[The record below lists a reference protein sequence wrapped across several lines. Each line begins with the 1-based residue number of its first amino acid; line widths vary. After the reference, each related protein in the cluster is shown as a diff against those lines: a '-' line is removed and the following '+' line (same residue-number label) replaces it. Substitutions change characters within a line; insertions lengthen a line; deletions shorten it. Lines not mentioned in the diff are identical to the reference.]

1 MKKKS
6 IGIGAIMVIAQVA
19 VMLVVFLFVYIFMNS
34 ALTNNIRSSAI
45 QSMQTIVQERSQLIE
60 NYVEDA
66 ENYLTA
72 YSRAGEI
79 AALQLFPEDPVIT
92 AAAQLYTE
100 TFSADR
106 DYLEGIYASE
116 WNTHVLA
123 HTNPNVVGITT
134 REGDPLKALQDAM
147 LAADGV
153 YNTGII
159 ISPASGAQIISMYR
173 ACLDADGN
181 PIGLVGGGI
190 FTDGLIAQL
199 DGLPTGGMDQL
210 QYYMINVNTGEY
222 IFNGNPELIATV
234 AEEAHINS
242 ILDTLRGDSANHVDV
257 LQYNDNG
264 TEYYAAYDY
273 MADRGWVFIITD
285 PSAELFASLNQVR
298 VVLLLIC
305 LVGVVVMIVFTYI
318 LIKSLIK
325 PVKVSGDILGK
336 VKDGDISHQP
346 EIQKFT
352 GRNDELGSIAQAT
365 DVLIQSLQEVV
376 ETLGDCCSSLNEK
389 TNQLDDYSYK
399 LVDCVSD
406 NTATI
411 EQLSASLES
420 TEQVVSQ
427 VHERVTGIDQWVDE
441 TLENLQNSIKSSN
454 VLIESS
460 GEMRKQAQDAY
471 ENSWKTFG
479 ETKQAVQDAM
489 LRLQDISQI
498 NAMTDNILS
507 IASQTN
513 LLSLNASIEAARAG
527 EAGRGFA
534 VVAGEIGNLAET
546 STTTASNIQ
555 SICNNANESVDVV
568 KQCFD
573 TILQFLE
580 GTVMEEFKQFAESA
594 EQYSI
599 AVDGIR
605 QDIMN
610 LDSSTATLSNSLQQ
624 ISDSVSSVKKI
635 AEENGAAIDVIADK
649 SSTTMD
655 IADEIREQSDNNK
668 RLIQDLEKIINRF
681 HMDAQPG
688 LQAGE

>member
-1 MKKKS
+1 MKKKN
-6 IGIGAIMVIAQVA
+6 IGIVA
-19 VMLVVFLFVYIFMNS
+19 VMVCAQIIVMVIVFLFVYLFMNS
-34 ALTNNIRSSAI
+34 AMTNNIKTNVI
-45 QSMQTIVQERSQLIE
+45 QSMETIAQERSQLIE
-60 NYVEDA
+60 NYVEEA

-79 AALQLFPEDPVIT
+79 TALLKAPQDAAAT
-92 AAAQLYTE
+92 AAAQAYTE
-100 TFSADR
+100 KFSSDR
-106 DYLEGIYASE
+106 AYLEGIYASE

-123 HTNPNVVGITT
+123 HTNAAVVGITT

-173 ACLDADGN
+173 ACLDESGN

-190 FTDGLIAQL
+190 FTDGLVATL
-199 DGLPTGGMDQL
+199 DALPKGGMEQL
-210 QYYMINVNTGEY
+210 QYYMVNVNTGEY
-222 IFNGNPELIATV
+222 IFNGDPELIATV
-234 AEEAHINS
+234 AEEAYIS
-242 ILDTLRGDSANHVDV
+242 EILDAVRSGGASSTDILN
-257 LQYNDNG
+257 YEDNG
-264 TEYYAAYDY
+264 TEYMAAYNY

-285 PSAELFASLNQVR
+285 PASELFASVRQVR
-298 VVLLLIC
+298 LILFLIC
-305 LVGVVVMIVFTYI
+305 LVGVLVMMVFTYVSI
-318 LIKSLIK
+318 NFLIK

-336 VKDGDISHQP
+336 VKDGDISYQP
-346 EIQKFT
+346 DIQKFT
-352 GRNDELGSIAQAT
+352 ARNDELGSIAQAT

-376 ETLGDCCSSLNEK
+376 ETLGQCCYSLKEK
-389 TNQLDDYSYK
+389 TDELDDYSYK
-399 LVDCVSD
+399 LVDCVTD

-411 EQLSASLES
+411 EQLSASLGS
-420 TEQVVSQ
+420 TEQVVSD
-427 VHERVTGIDQWVDE
+427 VHEKVTGIDQWVSE

-454 VLIESS
+454 VLIDSS
-460 GEMRKQAQDAY
+460 HEMRRQAQEAY
-471 ENSWKTFG
+471 ENSRKTFG

-498 NAMTDNILS
+498 NAMTDNILN

-568 KQCFD
+568 RDCFD
-573 TILQFLE
+573 RILQFLE

-594 EQYSI
+594 DQYSI

-610 LDSSTATLSNSLQQ
+610 LDASTDTLSSSLQR

-635 AEENGAAIDVIADK
+635 AEENECAIDVIADK
-649 SSTTMD
+649 SGTTKE
-655 IADEIREQSDNNK
+655 IADEIRVQSDNNK
-668 RLIQDLEKIINRF
+668 QLIKELEKIINRF
-681 HMDAQPG
+681 HADS
-688 LQAGE
+688 

>member
-1 MKKKS
+1 MKKKNV
-6 IGIGAIMVIAQVA
+6 GIITIMVLAQIA
-19 VMLVVFLFVYIFMNS
+19 VMVVVFLFIYLFMNS
-34 ALTNNIRSSAI
+34 AMTNNIKNSAI
-45 QSMQTIVQERSQLIE
+45 RSMETMVKERSQIIE
-60 NYVEDA
+60 NYVRDA

-79 AALQLFPEDPVIT
+79 EALQLNPDDPAIT
-92 AAAQLYTE
+92 AAAQAYTE

-106 DYLEGIYASE
+106 EYLEGVYASE

-173 ACLDADGN
+173 ACLDDNGN

-190 FTDGLIAQL
+190 FTDGLIATL
-199 DGLPTGGMDQL
+199 DGLPNGGMEQM
-210 QYYMINVNTGEY
+210 QYYMVNVNTGEY
-222 IFNGNPELIATV
+222 IFHGNSELIATV
-234 AEEAHINS
+234 AKEKYITD
-242 ILDTLRGDSANHVDV
+242 IVDILRGNKENQTSM
-257 LQYNDNG
+257 LEYNENG
-264 TEYYAAYDY
+264 TEYFAAYNY
-273 MADRGWVFIITD
+273 MASRGWVFIITD
-285 PSAELFASLNQVR
+285 PSEEMFASVNQVR
-298 VVLLLIC
+298 IILVLIC
-305 LVGVVVMIVFTYI
+305 LIGIAIMIIFTYI
-318 LIKSLIK
+318 LINFLVK

-336 VKDGDISHQP
+336 VKDGDISNQP
-346 EIQKFT
+346 EIQKFS

-365 DVLIQSLQEVV
+365 DILIKSLQEVV
-376 ETLGDCCSSLNEK
+376 ETLGQCCYSLSDK
-389 TNQLDDYSYK
+389 TNELDEYSYK
-399 LVDCVSD
+399 LVDCVTD

-420 TEQVVSQ
+420 TDLVVSD
-427 VHERVTGIDQWVDE
+427 VDSKVTGINQWVSE
-441 TLENLQNSIKSSN
+441 TLENLQNSIKSSD
-454 VLIESS
+454 VLIENSH
-460 GEMRKQAQDAY
+460 EMRKHAQEAY

-489 LRLQDISQI
+489 LRLQDIAQI
-498 NAMTDNILS
+498 NAMTDNILN

-546 STTTASNIQ
+546 STATASNIQ
-555 SICNNANESVDVV
+555 SICNNANESVEVV
-568 KQCFD
+568 RGCFD

-580 GTVMEEFKQFAESA
+580 GTVMEEFKQFASSA

-610 LDSSTATLSNSLQQ
+610 LDSSTDTLSNSLQQ

-635 AEENGAAIDVIADK
+635 AEENGMAIDVIAEK
-649 SSTTMD
+649 SGTTKE
-655 IADEIREQSDNNK
+655 IADEIRTQSDNNK
-668 RLIQDLEKIINRF
+668 QLIKELEKIINRF
-681 HMDAQPG
+681 HADV
-688 LQAGE
+688 

>member
-6 IGIGAIMVIAQVA
+6 VGIVTIMVLAQA
-19 VMLVVFLFVYIFMNS
+19 ALMLVVFLLVYIFMNS
-34 ALTNNIRSSAI
+34 AMSSNIRSSVI
-45 QSMQTIVQERSQLIE
+45 ESMETIVQERSQIIE
-60 NYVEDA
+60 NYVTEA

-79 AALQLFPEDPVIT
+79 TDLLLHPTDADAV
-92 AAAQLYTE
+92 AKAQTYTE
-100 TFSADR
+100 VFSGDR
-106 DYLEGIYASE
+106 ENLEGIYASE

-123 HTNPNVVGITT
+123 HTNAAVVGITT

-147 LAADGV
+147 MATDGV

-159 ISPASGAQIISMYR
+159 ISPASGAQIISMYK
-173 ACLDADGN
+173 ACYDADGN

-190 FTDGLIAQL
+190 FTTGLIEML
-199 DGLPTGGMDQL
+199 ESLPSGGMDQL
-210 QYYMINVNTGEY
+210 QYCMVNVNTGEY
-222 IFNGNPELIATV
+222 IFNSNPELIATV
-234 AEEAHINS
+234 AEEPYITDIVNTVKNGAS
-242 ILDTLRGDSANHVDV
+242 DTAVMN
-257 LQYNDNG
+257 YEDNG
-264 TEYYAAYDY
+264 TDYLACYNY
-273 MADRGWVFIITD
+273 MADRGWVFVITD
-285 PSAELFASLNQVR
+285 PAAEVFSSISR
-298 VVLLLIC
+298 MRIVLSLIC
-305 LVGVVVMIVFTYI
+305 LIGIVVMIVCTYL
-318 LIKSLIK
+318 LINYLVK
-325 PVKVSGDILGK
+325 PVKISGDVLGK
-336 VKDGDISHQP
+336 VKDGDISYQP
-346 EIQKFT
+346 DIQRFS
-352 GRNDELGSIAQAT
+352 GRGDELGSIAQAT

-376 ETLGDCCSSLNEK
+376 ETLGQCCYSLNDK
-389 TNQLDDYSYK
+389 TNELDEYSYK
-399 LVDCVSD
+399 LVDCVAD

-420 TEQVVSQ
+420 TEQVVTD
-427 VHERVTGIDQWVDE
+427 VHEKVVGIDQWVDE
-441 TLENLQNSIKSSN
+441 TLENLQSSIKSSD
-454 VLIESS
+454 VLIENSS
-460 GEMRKQAQDAY
+460 EMRKQAQQAY

-498 NAMTDNILS
+498 NAMTDNILN

-555 SICNNANESVDVV
+555 SICNNANESIEVV

-573 TILQFLE
+573 RILQFLE

-610 LDSSTATLSNSLQQ
+610 LDSSTDTLSSSLQQ
-624 ISDSVSSVKKI
+624 ISDSVSSMKRI
-635 AEENGAAIDVIADK
+635 AEENESAIDVIAEK
-649 SSTTMD
+649 SGTTKD
-655 IADEIREQSDNNK
+655 IADEIRVQSDNNK
-668 RLIQDLEKIINRF
+668 QLIKELEKIINRF
-681 HMDAQPG
+681 HADA
-688 LQAGE
+688 

>member
-1 MKKKS
+1 MKKKNV
-6 IGIGAIMVIAQVA
+6 GIITIMVLAQIA
-19 VMLVVFLFVYIFMNS
+19 VMVVVFLFIYLFMNS
-34 ALTNNIRSSAI
+34 AMTNNIKNSAI
-45 QSMQTIVQERSQLIE
+45 RSMETMVKERSQIIE
-60 NYVEDA
+60 NYVRDA

-79 AALQLFPEDPVIT
+79 EALQLNPDDPAIT
-92 AAAQLYTE
+92 AAAQAYTE

-106 DYLEGIYASE
+106 EYLEGVYASE

-173 ACLDADGN
+173 ACLDDNGN

-190 FTDGLIAQL
+190 FTDGLIATL
-199 DGLPTGGMDQL
+199 DGLPNGGMEQM
-210 QYYMINVNTGEY
+210 QYYMVNVNTGEY
-222 IFNGNPELIATV
+222 IFHGNTELIATV
-234 AEEAHINS
+234 AKEKYITD
-242 ILDTLRGDSANHVDV
+242 IVDMLRGNKENQTSM
-257 LQYNDNG
+257 LEYNENG
-264 TEYYAAYDY
+264 TEYFAAYNY
-273 MADRGWVFIITD
+273 MASRGWVFIITD
-285 PSAELFASLNQVR
+285 PSEEMFASVNQVR
-298 VVLLLIC
+298 IILVLIC
-305 LVGVVVMIVFTYI
+305 LIGIAIMIIFTYI
-318 LIKSLIK
+318 LINFLVK

-336 VKDGDISHQP
+336 VKDGDISNQP
-346 EIQKFT
+346 EIQKFS

-365 DVLIQSLQEVV
+365 DILIKSLQEVV
-376 ETLGDCCSSLNEK
+376 ETLGQCCYSLSDK
-389 TNQLDDYSYK
+389 TNELDEYSYK
-399 LVDCVSD
+399 LVDCVTD

-420 TEQVVSQ
+420 TDLVVSD
-427 VHERVTGIDQWVDE
+427 VDSKVTGINQWVSE
-441 TLENLQNSIKSSN
+441 TLENLQNSIKSSD
-454 VLIESS
+454 VLIENSH
-460 GEMRKQAQDAY
+460 EMRKHAQEAY

-489 LRLQDISQI
+489 LRLQDIAQI
-498 NAMTDNILS
+498 NAMTDNILN

-546 STTTASNIQ
+546 STATASNIQ
-555 SICNNANESVDVV
+555 SICNNANESVEVV
-568 KQCFD
+568 RGCFD

-580 GTVMEEFKQFAESA
+580 GTVMEEFKQFASSA

-610 LDSSTATLSNSLQQ
+610 LDSSTDTLSNSLQQ

-635 AEENGAAIDVIADK
+635 AEENGMAIDVIAEK
-649 SSTTMD
+649 SGTTKE
-655 IADEIREQSDNNK
+655 IADEIRTQSDNNK
-668 RLIQDLEKIINRF
+668 QLIKELEKIINRF
-681 HMDAQPG
+681 HVDV
-688 LQAGE
+688 

>member
-1 MKKKS
+1 MKKKKV
-6 IGIGAIMVIAQVA
+6 GIVTIMVAAQVI
-19 VMLVVFLFVYIFMNS
+19 VMAVVFLFVYIFMNS
-34 ALTNNIRSSAI
+34 AMTNSIRNSAI
-45 QSMQTIVQERSQLIE
+45 ESMETIVQERSQLIE
-60 NYVEDA
+60 NYVAEA

-79 AALQLFPEDPVIT
+79 RDLQLNPEDPDIVAT
-92 AAAQLYTE
+92 AQAYTE
-100 TFSADR
+100 KFSADR
-106 DYLEGIYASE
+106 AFLEGIYASE

-159 ISPASGAQIISMYR
+159 ISPASGLQTISMYR
-173 ACLDADGN
+173 ACFDESGN

-190 FTDGLIAQL
+190 LTDGLVAQL
-199 DGLPTGGMDQL
+199 DSLPKGGMDNL

-222 IFNGNPELIATV
+222 IFNGNSELIATV
-234 AEEAHINS
+234 AEEAYINS
-242 ILDTLRGDSANHVDV
+242 ILSNIRNGAASRVDV
-257 LQYNDNG
+257 LEYTDNG
-264 TEYYAAYDY
+264 MKYMAAYNY
-273 MADRGWVFIITD
+273 MEDKGWVFIITD
-285 PSAELFASLNQVR
+285 PTAELFASVNQVR
-298 VVLLLIC
+298 VILMLIC
-305 LVGVVVMIVFTYI
+305 IISIAVMILFTCI
-318 LIKSLIK
+318 LINFLVK

-336 VKDGDISHQP
+336 VKDGDISYQP
-346 EIQKFT
+346 QIQKFT
-352 GRNDELGSIAQAT
+352 SRGDELGSIAQAT

-376 ETLGDCCSSLNEK
+376 ETLGQCCYSLNDK
-389 TNQLDDYSYK
+389 TNELDDYSYQ
-399 LVDCVSD
+399 LVDCVAD

-420 TEQVVSQ
+420 TDQVVSD
-427 VHERVTGIDQWVDE
+427 VHAKVTGIDQWVAE
-441 TLENLQNSIKSSN
+441 TLENLQNSINSSN

-460 GEMRKQAQDAY
+460 GEMRKQAQQAY

-479 ETKQAVQDAM
+479 ETKQSVQDAM
-489 LRLQDISQI
+489 ERLQDISQI

-568 KQCFD
+568 RECFD
-573 TILQFLE
+573 RILQFLE

-610 LDSSTATLSNSLQQ
+610 LDSSTGTLSNSLQQ

-635 AEENGAAIDVIADK
+635 AEENEMAIDVIADK
-649 SSTTMD
+649 SATTKD
-655 IADEIREQSDNNK
+655 IADEIRVQSDNNK
-668 RLIQDLEKIINRF
+668 QLIRELEKIINRF
-681 HMDAQPG
+681 HVDGQ
-688 LQAGE
+688 

>member
-6 IGIGAIMVIAQVA
+6 VGIVTIMVLAQVA
-19 VMLVVFLFVYIFMNS
+19 LMLVVFLFVYIFMNS
-34 ALTNNIRSSAI
+34 AMSSNIRSSVI
-45 QSMQTIVQERSQLIE
+45 ESMETIVQERSQIIE
-60 NYVEDA
+60 NYVTEA

-79 AALQLFPEDPVIT
+79 TDLLLHPTDADAV
-92 AAAQLYTE
+92 AKAQTYTE
-100 TFSADR
+100 VFSGDR
-106 DYLEGIYASE
+106 ENLEGIYASE

-123 HTNPNVVGITT
+123 HTNAAVVGITT

-147 LAADGV
+147 MATDGV

-159 ISPASGAQIISMYR
+159 ISPASGAQIISMYK
-173 ACLDADGN
+173 ACYDADGN

-190 FTDGLIAQL
+190 FTTGLIEML
-199 DGLPTGGMDQL
+199 ESLPSGGMDQL
-210 QYYMINVNTGEY
+210 QYCMVNVNTGEY
-222 IFNGNPELIATV
+222 IFNSNPELIATV
-234 AEEAHINS
+234 AEEPYITDIVNTVKNGAS
-242 ILDTLRGDSANHVDV
+242 DTAVMN
-257 LQYNDNG
+257 YEDNG
-264 TEYYAAYDY
+264 TDYLACYNY
-273 MADRGWVFIITD
+273 MADRGWVFVITD
-285 PSAELFASLNQVR
+285 PAAEVFSSISR
-298 VVLLLIC
+298 MRIVLSLIC
-305 LVGVVVMIVFTYI
+305 LIGIVVMIVCTYL
-318 LIKSLIK
+318 LINYLVK
-325 PVKVSGDILGK
+325 PVKISGDVLGK
-336 VKDGDISHQP
+336 VKDGDISYQP
-346 EIQKFT
+346 DIQRFS
-352 GRNDELGSIAQAT
+352 GRGDELGSIAQAT

-376 ETLGDCCSSLNEK
+376 ETLGQCCYSLNDK
-389 TNQLDDYSYK
+389 TNELDEYSYK
-399 LVDCVSD
+399 LVDCVAD

-420 TEQVVSQ
+420 TEQVVTD
-427 VHERVTGIDQWVDE
+427 VHEKVVGIDQWVDE
-441 TLENLQNSIKSSN
+441 TLENLQSSIKSSD
-454 VLIESS
+454 VLIENSS
-460 GEMRKQAQDAY
+460 EMRKQAQQAY

-498 NAMTDNILS
+498 NAMTDNILN

-555 SICNNANESVDVV
+555 SICNNANESIEVV

-573 TILQFLE
+573 RILQFLE
-580 GTVMEEFKQFAESA
+580 GTVMAEFKQFAESA

-610 LDSSTATLSNSLQQ
+610 LDSSTDTLSSSLQQ
-624 ISDSVSSVKKI
+624 ISDSVSSMKRI
-635 AEENGAAIDVIADK
+635 AEENESAIDVIAEK
-649 SSTTMD
+649 SGTTKD
-655 IADEIREQSDNNK
+655 IADEIRVQSDNNK
-668 RLIQDLEKIINRF
+668 QLIKELEKIINRF
-681 HMDAQPG
+681 HADA
-688 LQAGE
+688 

>member
-6 IGIGAIMVIAQVA
+6 VGIVTIMVLAQA
-19 VMLVVFLFVYIFMNS
+19 ALMLVVFLLVYIFMNS
-34 ALTNNIRSSAI
+34 AMSSNIRSSVI
-45 QSMQTIVQERSQLIE
+45 ESMETIVQERSQIIE
-60 NYVEDA
+60 NYVTEA

-79 AALQLFPEDPVIT
+79 TDLLLHPTDADAV
-92 AAAQLYTE
+92 AKAQTYTE
-100 TFSADR
+100 VFSGDR
-106 DYLEGIYASE
+106 ENLEGIYASE

-123 HTNPNVVGITT
+123 HTNAAVVGITT

-147 LAADGV
+147 MATDGV

-159 ISPASGAQIISMYR
+159 ISPASGAQIISMYK
-173 ACLDADGN
+173 ACYDADGN

-190 FTDGLIAQL
+190 FTTGLIEML
-199 DGLPTGGMDQL
+199 ESLPSSGMDQM
-210 QYYMINVNTGEY
+210 QYCMVNVNTGEY
-222 IFNGNPELIATV
+222 IFNSNPELIATV
-234 AEEAHINS
+234 AEEPYITDIVNTVKGGAA
-242 ILDTLRGDSANHVDV
+242 DTAVMNYEDGGTDYLAC
-257 LQYNDNG
+257 YN
-264 TEYYAAYDY
+264 Y
-273 MADRGWVFIITD
+273 MADRGWVFVITD
-285 PSAELFASLNQVR
+285 PAAEVFSSISR
-298 VVLLLIC
+298 MRIVLSLIC
-305 LVGVVVMIVFTYI
+305 LIGIVVMIVCTYL
-318 LIKSLIK
+318 LINYLVK
-325 PVKVSGDILGK
+325 PVKISGDVLGK
-336 VKDGDISHQP
+336 VKDGDISYQP
-346 EIQKFT
+346 DIQRFS
-352 GRNDELGSIAQAT
+352 GRGDELGSIAQAT

-376 ETLGDCCSSLNEK
+376 ETLGQCCYSLNDK
-389 TNQLDDYSYK
+389 TNELDEYSYK
-399 LVDCVSD
+399 LVDCVAD

-420 TEQVVSQ
+420 TEQVVTD
-427 VHERVTGIDQWVDE
+427 VHEKVVGIDQWVDE
-441 TLENLQNSIKSSN
+441 TLENLQSSIKSSD
-454 VLIESS
+454 VLIENSS
-460 GEMRKQAQDAY
+460 EMRKQAQQAY

-498 NAMTDNILS
+498 NAMTDNILN

-555 SICNNANESVDVV
+555 SICNNANESIEVV

-573 TILQFLE
+573 RILQFLE

-610 LDSSTATLSNSLQQ
+610 LDSSTDTLSSSLQQ
-624 ISDSVSSVKKI
+624 ISDSVSSMKRI
-635 AEENGAAIDVIADK
+635 AEENESAIDVIAEK
-649 SSTTMD
+649 SGTTKD
-655 IADEIREQSDNNK
+655 IADEIRVQSDNNK
-668 RLIQDLEKIINRF
+668 QLIKELEKIINRF
-681 HMDAQPG
+681 HADA
-688 LQAGE
+688 

>member
-6 IGIGAIMVIAQVA
+6 MGIGAIMVIAQVV
-19 VMLVVFLFVYIFMNS
+19 VMLIVFLFVYIFMNS

-45 QSMQTIVQERSQLIE
+45 ESMETIVQERSQLIE
-60 NYVEDA
+60 NYVEEA

-79 AALQLFPEDPVIT
+79 AALQLYPEDPTIT
-92 AAAQLYTE
+92 AVAQAYTE

-106 DYLEGIYASE
+106 EYLEGIYASE

-222 IFNGNPELIATV
+222 IFNGNSELIATV
-234 AEEAHINS
+234 AEEEYINS
-242 ILDTLRGDSANHVDV
+242 ILDTLRGGSANHVDV

-273 MADRGWVFIITD
+273 MADRGWVFVITD
-285 PSAELFASLNQVR
+285 PSTELFASLNQVR
-298 VVLLLIC
+298 VVLLMIC

-460 GEMRKQAQDAY
+460 GEMRKQAQNAY

-610 LDSSTATLSNSLQQ
+610 LDSSTGTLSNSLQQ

-655 IADEIREQSDNNK
+655 IADDIREQSENNK

-681 HMDAQPG
+681 HMDAQPD

>member
-6 IGIGAIMVIAQVA
+6 VGIVTIMVLAQVA
-19 VMLVVFLFVYIFMNS
+19 LMLVVFLFVYVFMNS
-34 ALTNNIRSSAI
+34 AMSSNIRSSVI
-45 QSMQTIVQERSQLIE
+45 ESMETIVQERSQIIE
-60 NYVEDA
+60 NYVTEA

-79 AALQLFPEDPVIT
+79 TDLLLHPTDADAV
-92 AAAQLYTE
+92 AKAQTYTE
-100 TFSADR
+100 VFSGDR
-106 DYLEGIYASE
+106 ENLEGIYASE

-123 HTNPNVVGITT
+123 HTNAAVVGITT

-147 LAADGV
+147 MATDGV

-159 ISPASGAQIISMYR
+159 ISPASGAQIISMYK
-173 ACLDADGN
+173 ACYDADGN

-190 FTDGLIAQL
+190 FTTGLIEML
-199 DGLPTGGMDQL
+199 ESLPSSGMDQL
-210 QYYMINVNTGEY
+210 QYCMVNVNTGEY
-222 IFNGNPELIATV
+222 IFNSNPELIATV
-234 AEEAHINS
+234 AEEPYITDIVNTVKNGAS
-242 ILDTLRGDSANHVDV
+242 DTAVMN
-257 LQYNDNG
+257 YEDNG
-264 TEYYAAYDY
+264 TDYLACYNY
-273 MADRGWVFIITD
+273 MADRGWVFVITD
-285 PSAELFASLNQVR
+285 PAAEVFSSISR
-298 VVLLLIC
+298 MRIVLSLIC
-305 LVGVVVMIVFTYI
+305 LIGIVVMIVCTYL
-318 LIKSLIK
+318 LINYLVK
-325 PVKVSGDILGK
+325 PVKISGDVLGK
-336 VKDGDISHQP
+336 VKDGDISYQP
-346 EIQKFT
+346 DIQRFS
-352 GRNDELGSIAQAT
+352 GRGDELGSIAQAT

-376 ETLGDCCSSLNEK
+376 ETLGQCCYSLNDK
-389 TNQLDDYSYK
+389 TNELDEYSYK
-399 LVDCVSD
+399 LVDCVAD

-420 TEQVVSQ
+420 TEQVVTD
-427 VHERVTGIDQWVDE
+427 VHEKVVGIDQWVDE
-441 TLENLQNSIKSSN
+441 TLENLQSSIKSSD
-454 VLIESS
+454 VLIENSS
-460 GEMRKQAQDAY
+460 EMRKQAQQAY

-498 NAMTDNILS
+498 NAMTDNILN

-555 SICNNANESVDVV
+555 SICNNANESIEVV

-573 TILQFLE
+573 RILQFLE

-610 LDSSTATLSNSLQQ
+610 LDSSTDTLSSSLQQ
-624 ISDSVSSVKKI
+624 ISDSVSSMKRI
-635 AEENGAAIDVIADK
+635 AEENESAIDVIAEK
-649 SSTTMD
+649 SGTTKD
-655 IADEIREQSDNNK
+655 IADEIRVQSDNNK
-668 RLIQDLEKIINRF
+668 QLIKELEKIINRF
-681 HMDAQPG
+681 HADA
-688 LQAGE
+688 

>member
-1 MKKKS
+1 MKKKNV
-6 IGIGAIMVIAQVA
+6 GIVTILVTAQII
-19 VMLVVFLFVYIFMNS
+19 VMLIVFLFVYLFMNR
-34 ALTNNIRSSAI
+34 ALTDNIRSSVI
-45 QSMQTIVQERSQLIE
+45 ESMETIVQERSQLIE
-60 NYVEDA
+60 NYVEEA

-79 AALQLFPEDPVIT
+79 TALQMFPEDPLIT

-106 DYLEGIYASE
+106 EYLEGVYASE

-199 DGLPTGGMDQL
+199 NGLPTGGMDQL
-210 QYYMINVNTGEY
+210 QYYMVNVKTGEY
-222 IFNGNPELIATV
+222 IFNGNSELIATV
-234 AEEAHINS
+234 AEEPYMNA
-242 ILDTLRGDSANHVDV
+242 ILDVIRGGVDKRVDV
-257 LQYNDNG
+257 LEYDDNG
-264 TEYYAAYDY
+264 TDYFAAYDY
-273 MADRGWVFIITD
+273 MANRDWVFVITD
-285 PSAELFASLNQVR
+285 PSAELFASLSQVR
-298 VVLLLIC
+298 VMLMVIC
-305 LVGVVVMIVFTYI
+305 FIGVIVMIACTYV
-318 LIKSLIK
+318 LINFLVK
-325 PVKVSGDILGK
+325 PVKISGDILGK
-336 VKDGDISHQP
+336 VKDGDISYQP
-346 EIQKFT
+346 DIQKFS
-352 GRNDELGSIAQAT
+352 GRRDELGSIAQAT

-376 ETLGDCCSSLNEK
+376 ETLGQCCASLNEK
-389 TNQLDDYSYK
+389 TNTLDDDSYK

-420 TEQVVSQ
+420 TEQVVSE
-427 VHERVTGIDQWVDE
+427 VHERVTGINQWVAE
-441 TLENLQNSIKSSN
+441 TLENLQNSIKSSD

-460 GEMRKQAQDAY
+460 SEMRKQAQAAY

-568 KQCFD
+568 RECFD

-580 GTVMEEFKQFAESA
+580 GTVMAEFKQFAETA

-605 QDIMN
+605 HDIMN
-610 LDSSTATLSNSLQQ
+610 LDSSTGTLSNSLQQ

-635 AEENGAAIDVIADK
+635 AEENESAIDVIADK
-649 SSTTMD
+649 SSTTME
-655 IADEIREQSDNNK
+655 IADEIRTQSDDNK
-668 RLIQDLEKIINRF
+668 MLIRELEKIIHRF
-681 HMDAQPG
+681 HMGGSTDVPTG
-688 LQAGE
+688 I

>member
-6 IGIGAIMVIAQVA
+6 VGIVTIMVLAQVA
-19 VMLVVFLFVYIFMNS
+19 LMLVVFLFVYVFMNS
-34 ALTNNIRSSAI
+34 AMSSNIRSSVI
-45 QSMQTIVQERSQLIE
+45 ESMETIVQERSQIIE
-60 NYVEDA
+60 NYVTEA

-79 AALQLFPEDPVIT
+79 TDLLLHPTDADAV
-92 AAAQLYTE
+92 AKAQTYTE
-100 TFSADR
+100 VFSGDR
-106 DYLEGIYASE
+106 ENLEGIYASE

-123 HTNPNVVGITT
+123 HTNAAVVGITT

-147 LAADGV
+147 MATDGV

-159 ISPASGAQIISMYR
+159 ISPASGAQIISMYK
-173 ACLDADGN
+173 ACYDADGN

-190 FTDGLIAQL
+190 FTTGLIEML
-199 DGLPTGGMDQL
+199 ESLPSSGMDQL
-210 QYYMINVNTGEY
+210 QYCMVNVNTGEY
-222 IFNGNPELIATV
+222 IFNSNPELIATV
-234 AEEAHINS
+234 AEEPYITDIVNTVKNGAS
-242 ILDTLRGDSANHVDV
+242 DTAVMN
-257 LQYNDNG
+257 YEDNG
-264 TEYYAAYDY
+264 TDYLACYNY
-273 MADRGWVFIITD
+273 MADRGWVFVITD
-285 PSAELFASLNQVR
+285 PAAEVFSSISR
-298 VVLLLIC
+298 MRIVLSLIC
-305 LVGVVVMIVFTYI
+305 LIGIVVMIVCTYL
-318 LIKSLIK
+318 LINYLVK
-325 PVKVSGDILGK
+325 PVKISGDVLGK
-336 VKDGDISHQP
+336 VKDGDISYQP
-346 EIQKFT
+346 DIQRFS
-352 GRNDELGSIAQAT
+352 GRGDELGSIAQAT

-376 ETLGDCCSSLNEK
+376 ETLGQCCYSLNDK
-389 TNQLDDYSYK
+389 TNELDEYSYK
-399 LVDCVSD
+399 LVDCVAD

-420 TEQVVSQ
+420 TEQVVTD
-427 VHERVTGIDQWVDE
+427 VHEKVVGIDQWVDE
-441 TLENLQNSIKSSN
+441 TLENLQSSIKSSD
-454 VLIESS
+454 VLIENSS
-460 GEMRKQAQDAY
+460 EMRKQAQQAY

-498 NAMTDNILS
+498 NAMTDNILN

-555 SICNNANESVDVV
+555 SICNNANESIEVV

-573 TILQFLE
+573 RILQFLE
-580 GTVMEEFKQFAESA
+580 GTVMAEFKQFAESA

-610 LDSSTATLSNSLQQ
+610 LDSSTDTLSSSLQQ
-624 ISDSVSSVKKI
+624 ISDSVSSMKRI
-635 AEENGAAIDVIADK
+635 AEENESAIDVIAEK
-649 SSTTMD
+649 SGTTKD
-655 IADEIREQSDNNK
+655 IADEIRVQSDNNK
-668 RLIQDLEKIINRF
+668 QLIKELEKIINRF
-681 HMDAQPG
+681 HADA
-688 LQAGE
+688 

>member
-1 MKKKS
+1 MKKKNV
-6 IGIGAIMVIAQVA
+6 GIVTIMVLAQIA
-19 VMLVVFLFVYIFMNS
+19 VMVVVFLFVYLLMNS
-34 ALTNNIRSSAI
+34 TMTSSIRDSAI
-45 QSMQTIVQERSQLIE
+45 GSMKTVVQERSKIIE
-60 NYVEDA
+60 NYVYEA

-79 AALQLFPEDPVIT
+79 AELLNNPNNPDSVAR
-92 AAAQLYTE
+92 AQAYTE
-100 TFSADR
+100 TFSQDR
-106 DYLEGIYASE
+106 ANLEGIYTSE

-173 ACLDADGN
+173 ACVDSNGN

-190 FTDGLIAQL
+190 FTTGLIETL
-199 DGLPTGGMDQL
+199 DHLPTGGMEQM
-210 QYYMINVNTGEY
+210 QYCMVNVNTGEY
-222 IFNGNPELIATV
+222 IFNSNPELIATV
-234 AEEAHINS
+234 AEEKYINAIIDNIKS
-242 ILDTLRGDSANHVDV
+242 GIGTSADV
-257 LQYNDNG
+257 YEYKENG
-264 TEYYAAYDY
+264 TEYLSAYNY
-273 MADRGWVFIITD
+273 MEDRGWVFIITD
-285 PSAELFASLNQVR
+285 PASELFASVNQVR
-298 VVLLLIC
+298 IILLLIC
-305 LVGVVVMIVFTYI
+305 IVGVAVMIVFTYV
-318 LIKSLIK
+318 LINFLVK

-336 VKDGDISHQP
+336 VKDGDISYQP

-352 GRNDELGSIAQAT
+352 GRKDELGSIAQAT

-376 ETLGDCCSSLNEK
+376 ETLGQCCYSMHDK
-389 TNQLDDYSYK
+389 TNELDDYSYQ
-399 LVDCVSD
+399 LVDCVTD

-420 TEQVVSQ
+420 TEQVVSD
-427 VHERVTGIDQWVDE
+427 VHKKVTGIDQWVSE
-441 TLENLQNSIKSSN
+441 TLENLQSSIKSSD
-454 VLIESS
+454 VLIENSH
-460 GEMRKQAQDAY
+460 EMRKQAQAAY

-489 LRLQDISQI
+489 LRLQDIEQI
-498 NAMTDNILS
+498 NAMTDVILN
-507 IASQTN
+507 IASKTN

-546 STTTASNIQ
+546 STSTASNIQ
-555 SICNNANESVDVV
+555 NICHNANESVDVV
-568 KQCFD
+568 KGCFD
-573 TILQFLE
+573 RILHFLE

-610 LDSSTATLSNSLQQ
+610 LDASTDTLSNSLRQ
-624 ISDSVSSVKKI
+624 ISDSVSSVKRI
-635 AEENGAAIDVIADK
+635 AEENESAIDVIAAK
-649 SSTTMD
+649 SSTTKD
-655 IADEIREQSDNNK
+655 IADEIRVQSDNNK
-668 RLIQDLEKIINRF
+668 QLIKELEKIINRF
-681 HMDAQPG
+681 HTDA
-688 LQAGE
+688 

>member
-1 MKKKS
+1 MKKKKV
-6 IGIGAIMVIAQVA
+6 GIVTIMVAAQII
-19 VMLVVFLFVYIFMNS
+19 VMAVVFLFVYIFMNS
-34 ALTNNIRSSAI
+34 AMTNSIRNSAI
-45 QSMQTIVQERSQLIE
+45 ESMETIVQERSQLIE
-60 NYVEDA
+60 NYVVDA

-79 AALQLFPEDPVIT
+79 RDLQLNPENPDIV
-92 AAAQLYTE
+92 AAAQAYTE
-100 TFSADR
+100 EFSADR
-106 DYLEGIYASE
+106 AFLEGIYASE

-147 LAADGV
+147 LAANGV

-159 ISPASGAQIISMYR
+159 ISPASGLQTISMYR
-173 ACLDADGN
+173 ACFDESGN

-190 FTDGLIAQL
+190 LTDGLVAQL
-199 DGLPTGGMDQL
+199 DSLPTGGMDNL
-210 QYYMINVNTGEY
+210 RYYMVNVNTGEY
-222 IFNGNPELIATV
+222 IFNGNSELIATV
-234 AEEAHINS
+234 AQEAYINS
-242 ILDTLRGDSANHVDV
+242 ILDSIRGGAASRVNVLEYTDS
-257 LQYNDNG
+257 G
-264 TEYYAAYDY
+264 TKYMAAYNY
-273 MADRGWVFIITD
+273 MEDRGWVFVITD
-285 PSAELFASLNQVR
+285 PTAELFASVSQVR
-298 VVLLLIC
+298 VILVLIC
-305 LVGVVVMIVFTYI
+305 VISIAVMILFTCI
-318 LIKSLIK
+318 LINFLIK

-336 VKDGDISHQP
+336 VKDGDISYQP

-352 GRNDELGSIAQAT
+352 SRGDELGSIAQAT

-376 ETLGDCCSSLNEK
+376 ETLGQCCYSLNDK
-389 TNQLDDYSYK
+389 TNELDDYSYQ
-399 LVDCVSD
+399 LVDCVAD

-420 TEQVVSQ
+420 TDQVVSD
-427 VHERVTGIDQWVDE
+427 VHAKVTGINKWVEE
-441 TLENLQNSIKSSN
+441 TLEHLQSSIKSSN
-454 VLIESS
+454 VLIENS
-460 GEMRKQAQDAY
+460 GEMRKQAQQAY

-479 ETKQAVQDAM
+479 ETKQSVQDAM
-489 LRLQDISQI
+489 ERLQDISQI

-555 SICNNANESVDVV
+555 GICNTANESVDVV
-568 KQCFD
+568 RECFD
-573 TILQFLE
+573 RILQFLE

-610 LDSSTATLSNSLQQ
+610 LDSSTGTLSNSLQQ

-635 AEENGAAIDVIADK
+635 AEENEMAIDVIADK
-649 SSTTMD
+649 SATTKD
-655 IADEIREQSDNNK
+655 IADEIRVQSDNNK
-668 RLIQDLEKIINRF
+668 QLIRELEKIINRF
-681 HMDAQPG
+681 HVDGQ
-688 LQAGE
+688 

>member
-1 MKKKS
+1 MKKKKV
-6 IGIGAIMVIAQVA
+6 GIITMMVLAQIA
-19 VMLVVFLFVYIFMNS
+19 VMLVVFLFIYIFMNS
-34 ALTNNIRSSAI
+34 AMTSNIRSSAI
-45 QSMQTIVQERSQLIE
+45 QSMETMVQERSQIIE
-60 NYVEDA
+60 NYVLEA

-79 AALQLFPEDPVIT
+79 KALHLNPENAAIT
-92 AAAQLYTE
+92 AAAQAYTE

-159 ISPASGAQIISMYR
+159 ISPASGAQIVSMYR
-173 ACLDADGN
+173 ACLDDDGN

-190 FTDGLIAQL
+190 FTDGLVATL
-199 DGLPTGGMDQL
+199 DSLPKGGMEQM
-210 QYYMINVNTGEY
+210 QYCMVNVNTGEY
-222 IFNGNPELIATV
+222 IFHGNPELIATV
-234 AEEAHINS
+234 AGEQYVNTIMDKIKNS
-242 ILDTLRGDSANHVDV
+242 GGKQVDV
-257 LQYNDNG
+257 IEYTDNG
-264 TEYYAAYDY
+264 TEYLAAYNY
-273 MADRGWVFIITD
+273 IADRGWVFIITD
-285 PSAELFASLNQVR
+285 PSSELFSSVNQVR
-298 VVLLLIC
+298 VILVLIC
-305 LVGVVVMIVFTYI
+305 LVGIAVMIACTYV
-318 LIKSLIK
+318 LINFLVR
-325 PVKVSGDILGK
+325 PVKVSGNILGK
-336 VKDGDISHQP
+336 VKDGDISNQP

-352 GRNDELGSIAQAT
+352 GRSDELGSIAQAT
-365 DVLIQSLQEVV
+365 DVLIKSLQEVV
-376 ETLGDCCSSLNEK
+376 ETLGQCCYSLSDK
-389 TNQLDDYSYK
+389 TDELDKYSYE
-399 LVDCVSD
+399 LVDCVTD

-420 TEQVVSQ
+420 TDQVVAD
-427 VHERVTGIDQWVDE
+427 VHNKVTGINQWVSE
-441 TLENLQNSIKSSN
+441 TLENLQSSIKSSD
-454 VLIESS
+454 VLIENSH
-460 GEMRKQAQDAY
+460 EMRKHAQEAY
-471 ENSWKTFG
+471 EHSWKTFG

-489 LRLQDISQI
+489 LRLQDIAQI

-546 STTTASNIQ
+546 STATASNIQ

-568 KQCFD
+568 KECFD

-580 GTVMEEFKQFAESA
+580 GTVMEEFKHFAESA
-594 EQYSI
+594 EQYSV

-605 QDIMN
+605 KDIMN
-610 LDSSTATLSNSLQQ
+610 LDSSTDTLSQSLQQ
-624 ISDSVSSVKKI
+624 ISDSVTSVKKI
-635 AEENGAAIDVIADK
+635 AEENGMAIDVIAEK
-649 SSTTMD
+649 SGTTKD
-655 IADEIREQSDNNK
+655 IADEIRIQSDHNK
-668 RLIQDLEKIINRF
+668 LLIQELEKIIHRF
-681 HMDAQPG
+681 HIDG
-688 LQAGE
+688 

>member
-1 MKKKS
+1 MKKKNV
-6 IGIGAIMVIAQVA
+6 GIITIMVLAQIA
-19 VMLVVFLFVYIFMNS
+19 VMVVVFLFIYLFMNS
-34 ALTNNIRSSAI
+34 TMTNNIKNSAI
-45 QSMQTIVQERSQLIE
+45 RSMETMVKERSQIIE
-60 NYVEDA
+60 NYVRDA

-79 AALQLFPEDPVIT
+79 EALQLNPDDPAIT
-92 AAAQLYTE
+92 AAAQAYTE

-106 DYLEGIYASE
+106 EYLEGVYASE

-173 ACLDADGN
+173 ACLDDNGN

-190 FTDGLIAQL
+190 FTDGLIATL
-199 DGLPTGGMDQL
+199 DGLPNGGMEQM
-210 QYYMINVNTGEY
+210 QYYMVNVNTGEY
-222 IFNGNPELIATV
+222 IFHGNSELIATV
-234 AEEAHINS
+234 AKEKYITD
-242 ILDTLRGDSANHVDV
+242 IVDILRGNKENQTSM
-257 LQYNDNG
+257 LEYNENG
-264 TEYYAAYDY
+264 TEYFAAYNY
-273 MADRGWVFIITD
+273 MASRGWVFIITD
-285 PSAELFASLNQVR
+285 PSEEMFASVNQVR
-298 VVLLLIC
+298 IILVLIC
-305 LVGVVVMIVFTYI
+305 LIGIAIMIIFTYI
-318 LIKSLIK
+318 LINFLVK

-336 VKDGDISHQP
+336 VKDGDISNQP
-346 EIQKFT
+346 EIQKFS

-365 DVLIQSLQEVV
+365 DILIKSLQEVV
-376 ETLGDCCSSLNEK
+376 ETLGQCCYSLSDK
-389 TNQLDDYSYK
+389 TNELDEYSYK
-399 LVDCVSD
+399 LVDCVTD

-420 TEQVVSQ
+420 TDLVVSD
-427 VHERVTGIDQWVDE
+427 VDSKVTGINQWVSE
-441 TLENLQNSIKSSN
+441 TLENLQNSIKSSD
-454 VLIESS
+454 VLIENSH
-460 GEMRKQAQDAY
+460 EMRKHAQEAY

-489 LRLQDISQI
+489 LRLQDIAQI
-498 NAMTDNILS
+498 NAMTDNILN

-546 STTTASNIQ
+546 STATASNIQ
-555 SICNNANESVDVV
+555 SICNNANESVEVV
-568 KQCFD
+568 RGCFD

-580 GTVMEEFKQFAESA
+580 GTVMEEFKQFASSA

-610 LDSSTATLSNSLQQ
+610 LDSSTDTLSNSLQQ

-635 AEENGAAIDVIADK
+635 AEENGMAIDVIAEK
-649 SSTTMD
+649 SGTTKE
-655 IADEIREQSDNNK
+655 IADEIRIQSDNNK
-668 RLIQDLEKIINRF
+668 QLIKELEKIINRF
-681 HMDAQPG
+681 HADV
-688 LQAGE
+688 

>member
-1 MKKKS
+1 MKKKKV
-6 IGIGAIMVIAQVA
+6 GIVAIMVCAQII
-19 VMLVVFLFVYIFMNS
+19 VMVIVFLFVYLFMNS
-34 ALTNNIRSSAI
+34 ALSNNIKTSVI
-45 QSMQTIVQERSQLIE
+45 QSMETIVQERSQLIE
-60 NYVEDA
+60 NYVDEA

-79 AALQLFPEDPVIT
+79 TALLKAPQDAAAT
-92 AAAQLYTE
+92 AAAQAYTE

-106 DYLEGIYASE
+106 EYLEGIYASE

-123 HTNPNVVGITT
+123 HTNAAVVGITT

-190 FTDGLIAQL
+190 FTDGLVATL
-199 DGLPTGGMDQL
+199 DSLPKGGMEQL
-210 QYYMINVNTGEY
+210 QYYMVNVNTGEY
-222 IFNGNPELIATV
+222 IFNGNKDLIATV
-234 AEEAHINS
+234 AEEAYVND
-242 ILDTLRGDSANHVDV
+242 ILEKLRNGGTASVDV
-257 LQYNDNG
+257 LNYEENG
-264 TEYYAAYDY
+264 TDFMAAYNY

-285 PSAELFASLNQVR
+285 PTAELFASLSQVR
-298 VVLLLIC
+298 IILLVICFIGVLA
-305 LVGVVVMIVFTYI
+305 MMVFTYVSI
-318 LIKSLIK
+318 NFLIK

-336 VKDGDISHQP
+336 VKDGDISYQP
-346 EIQKFT
+346 DIQKFT
-352 GRNDELGSIAQAT
+352 GRSDELGSIAQAT

-376 ETLGDCCSSLNEK
+376 ETLGQCCYSLKDK
-389 TNQLDDYSYK
+389 TNELDDYSYK
-399 LVDCVSD
+399 LVDCVAD

-420 TEQVVSQ
+420 TEQVVSD
-427 VHERVTGIDQWVDE
+427 VHEKVTGIDQWVSE

-454 VLIESS
+454 VLIDSS
-460 GEMRKQAQDAY
+460 HEMRKQAQDAY
-471 ENSWKTFG
+471 ENSSKTFA

-498 NAMTDNILS
+498 NAMTDNILN

-527 EAGRGFA
+527 EAGKGFA

-568 KQCFD
+568 KACFD
-573 TILQFLE
+573 RILQFLE

-594 EQYSI
+594 DQYSI

-610 LDSSTATLSNSLQQ
+610 LDASTDTLSSSLQR

-635 AEENGAAIDVIADK
+635 AEENECAIDVIADK
-649 SSTTMD
+649 SGTTKE
-655 IADEIREQSDNNK
+655 IADEIRIQSDNNK
-668 RLIQDLEKIINRF
+668 QLIKELEKIINRF
-681 HMDAQPG
+681 HADA
-688 LQAGE
+688 

>member
-1 MKKKS
+1 MKKKNV
-6 IGIGAIMVIAQVA
+6 GIITIMVLAQIA
-19 VMLVVFLFVYIFMNS
+19 VMVIVFLFIYLFMNS
-34 ALTNNIRSSAI
+34 AMTNNIKDSAI
-45 QSMQTIVQERSQLIE
+45 RSMETMVQERSQIIE
-60 NYVEDA
+60 NYVLEA
-66 ENYLTA
+66 ESYLTA

-79 AALQLFPEDPVIT
+79 EALQLNPEDPAIT
-92 AAAQLYTE
+92 AAAQAYTE

-116 WNTHVLA
+116 WNTHVLT

-173 ACLDADGN
+173 ACLDDSGN

-190 FTDGLIAQL
+190 FTDGLIATL
-199 DGLPTGGMDQL
+199 DGLPTGGMDQM
-210 QYYMINVNTGEY
+210 QYYMVNVNTGEY
-222 IFNGNPELIATV
+222 IFNGNSELIATV
-234 AEEAHINS
+234 AEEKYITD
-242 ILDTLRGDSANHVDV
+242 ILDALRGNKENQSSV
-257 LQYNDNG
+257 LEYNEDG
-264 TEYYAAYDY
+264 TGYLAAYNY
-273 MADRGWVFIITD
+273 MADRGWVFIMTD
-285 PSAELFASLNQVR
+285 PSAELFASVNQVR
-298 VVLLLIC
+298 IILVLIC
-305 LVGVVVMIVFTYI
+305 LVGIVVMIVFTYA
-318 LIKSLIK
+318 LINFLVK

-336 VKDGDISHQP
+336 VKDGDISNQP
-346 EIQKFT
+346 EIQKFV
-352 GRNDELGSIAQAT
+352 GRSDELGSIALAT
-365 DVLIQSLQEVV
+365 NVLIQSLQEVV
-376 ETLGDCCSSLNEK
+376 QTLGECCYSLNEK
-389 TNQLDDYSYK
+389 TDELDDYSFK

-420 TEQVVSQ
+420 TEQVVSD
-427 VHERVTGIDQWVDE
+427 VHSKVTGINQWVSE
-441 TLENLQNSIKSSN
+441 TLENLQSSIKSSD

-460 GEMRKQAQDAY
+460 HEMRRQAQEAY

-489 LRLQDISQI
+489 LRLQDIAQI

-546 STTTASNIQ
+546 STATASNIQ
-555 SICNNANESVDVV
+555 SICNNANDSVDIVRE
-568 KQCFD
+568 CFD
-573 TILQFLE
+573 RILQFLE
-580 GTVMEEFKQFAESA
+580 GTVMAEFKQFAESA

-610 LDSSTATLSNSLQQ
+610 LDSSTDTLSNSIQQ
-624 ISDSVSSVKKI
+624 ISDSMSSVKKI
-635 AEENGAAIDVIADK
+635 TEENDQAIDVIAEK
-649 SSTTMD
+649 SETTQE
-655 IADEIREQSDNNK
+655 IADEIRTQSENNK
-668 RLIQDLEKIINRF
+668 QLIQELEKIINRF
-681 HMDAQPG
+681 HADA
-688 LQAGE
+688 

>member
-1 MKKKS
+1 MKKKNV
-6 IGIGAIMVIAQVA
+6 GIITIMVLAQIA
-19 VMLVVFLFVYIFMNS
+19 VMVIVFLFIYLFMNS
-34 ALTNNIRSSAI
+34 AMTNNIKNSAI
-45 QSMQTIVQERSQLIE
+45 QSMETMVKERSQIIE
-60 NYVEDA
+60 NYVLEA

-79 AALQLFPEDPVIT
+79 EALQLNPDDPAIT
-92 AAAQLYTE
+92 AAAQAYTE

-123 HTNPNVVGITT
+123 HTNPNVVGITK
-134 REGDPLKALQDAM
+134 REGDPLKVLQDAM

-173 ACLDADGN
+173 ACLDDSGN

-190 FTDGLIAQL
+190 FTDGLIATL
-199 DGLPTGGMDQL
+199 DGLPNGGMDQMH
-210 QYYMINVNTGEY
+210 YYMVNVNTGEY
-222 IFNGNPELIATV
+222 IFNDNSELIATV
-234 AEEAHINS
+234 AEEKYITD
-242 ILDTLRGDSANHVDV
+242 ILDVLRGNTQNQVSV
-257 LQYNDNG
+257 LDYEEDG
-264 TEYYAAYDY
+264 TESLAAYNY
-273 MADRGWVFIITD
+273 IANRGWVFIITD
-285 PSAELFASLNQVR
+285 PSAELFASVGQVR
-298 VVLLLIC
+298 IFLVFIC
-305 LVGVVVMIVFTYI
+305 LGGIAVMSICTYV
-318 LIKSLIK
+318 LISSLVK
-325 PVKVSGDILGK
+325 PVKVSGEILGK
-336 VKDGDISHQP
+336 VKDGDISNRP
-346 EIQKFT
+346 EIQRFA
-352 GRNDELGSIAQAT
+352 GRSDELGNIAQAT

-376 ETLGDCCSSLNEK
+376 ETLGQCCYSLDDK
-389 TNQLDDYSYK
+389 TNELEEYSYK
-399 LVDCVSD
+399 LVDCVTD

-420 TEQVVSQ
+420 TDRVVSD
-427 VHERVTGIDQWVDE
+427 VHNKVTGINQWVSE
-441 TLENLQNSIKSSN
+441 TLENLQSSIKSSD
-454 VLIESS
+454 VLIENSH
-460 GEMRKQAQDAY
+460 EMRKHAQEAY

-489 LRLQDISQI
+489 LRLQDIAQI
-498 NAMTDNILS
+498 NAMTDNILN

-546 STTTASNIQ
+546 STATASNIQ
-555 SICNNANESVDVV
+555 SICNTANESVEVV
-568 KQCFD
+568 RGCFD

-580 GTVMEEFKQFAESA
+580 GTVMEEFKQFAASA

-610 LDSSTATLSNSLQQ
+610 LDSSTDTLSNSLQQ

-635 AEENGAAIDVIADK
+635 AEENGMAIEVIAEK
-649 SSTTMD
+649 SGTTKE
-655 IADEIREQSDNNK
+655 IADEIRTQSDNNK
-668 RLIQDLEKIINRF
+668 QLIKELEKIINRF
-681 HMDAQPG
+681 HADV
-688 LQAGE
+688 

>member
-1 MKKKS
+1 MKKKKG
-6 IGIGAIMVIAQVA
+6 GIVAIMALSQIV
-19 VMLVVFLFVYIFMNS
+19 VMVVVFLFVYLFMNS
-34 ALTNNIRSSAI
+34 AMTNNIKNSAI
-45 QSMQTIVQERSQLIE
+45 RSMETMAQERSQLIE
-60 NYVEDA
+60 NYVVDA
-66 ENYLTA
+66 ENFLTA

-79 AALQLFPEDPVIT
+79 RELQLHPEDPAVT
-92 AAAQLYTE
+92 AAAQAYTE

-106 DYLEGIYASE
+106 AYLEGIYASE

-153 YNTGII
+153 YNSGII
-159 ISPASGAQIISMYR
+159 ISPASGLQAISMYR
-173 ACLDADGN
+173 ACYDESGS

-190 FTDGLIAQL
+190 LTDGLVAQL
-199 DGLPTGGMDQL
+199 DSLPKGGMSQL
-210 QYYMINVNTGEY
+210 QYYMLNVNTGEY

-234 AEEAHINS
+234 AQEEYINS
-242 ILDTLRGDSANHVDV
+242 IMNNVKGSSANGVNI
-257 LQYNDNG
+257 LEYEENG
-264 TEYYAAYDY
+264 TEYLAAYNY

-285 PSAELFASLNQVR
+285 PSAELFASLIQVR
-298 VVLLLIC
+298 IVLVIIC
-305 LVGVVVMIVFTYI
+305 LVGIAVMMIFTYI
-318 LIKSLIK
+318 LIDILVK

-336 VKDGDISHQP
+336 VKDGDISYRP
-346 EIQKFT
+346 EIQKFV
-352 GRNDELGSIAQAT
+352 GRGDELGSIAQAT

-376 ETLGDCCSSLNEK
+376 ETLGQCCYSLNDK
-389 TNQLDDYSYK
+389 TGELDEYSYK

-420 TEQVVSQ
+420 TEQVVSD
-427 VHERVTGIDQWVDE
+427 VHSKVTGIDQWVSE
-441 TLENLQNSIKSSN
+441 TLENLQNSIKSSDI
-454 VLIESS
+454 LIENSS
-460 GEMRKQAQDAY
+460 EMRKQAQQAY

-479 ETKQAVQDAM
+479 ETKQSVQDAM
-489 LRLQDISQI
+489 MRLQDISQI

-555 SICNNANESVDVV
+555 SICNNANESVEVV
-568 KQCFD
+568 RECFD
-573 TILQFLE
+573 RILQFLE

-594 EQYSI
+594 EQYSV

-610 LDSSTATLSNSLQQ
+610 LDSSTGTLSHSLQQ

-635 AEENGAAIDVIADK
+635 AEENEMAIDVIADK
-649 SSTTMD
+649 SATTKD
-655 IADEIREQSDNNK
+655 IADEIRIQSDNNK
-668 RLIQDLEKIINRF
+668 QLIRELEKIINRF
-681 HMDAQPG
+681 HIDGQ
-688 LQAGE
+688 

>member
-6 IGIGAIMVIAQVA
+6 VGIVTIMVLAQVA
-19 VMLVVFLFVYIFMNS
+19 LMLVVFLFVYVFMNS
-34 ALTNNIRSSAI
+34 AMSSNIRSSVI
-45 QSMQTIVQERSQLIE
+45 ESMETIVQERSQIIE
-60 NYVEDA
+60 NYVTEA

-79 AALQLFPEDPVIT
+79 TDLLLHPTDADAV
-92 AAAQLYTE
+92 AKAQTYTE
-100 TFSADR
+100 VFSGDR
-106 DYLEGIYASE
+106 ENLEGIYASE

-123 HTNPNVVGITT
+123 HTNAAVVGITT

-147 LAADGV
+147 MATDGV

-159 ISPASGAQIISMYR
+159 ISPASGAQIISMYK
-173 ACLDADGN
+173 ACYDADGN

-190 FTDGLIAQL
+190 FTTGLIEML
-199 DGLPTGGMDQL
+199 ESLPSSGMDQM
-210 QYYMINVNTGEY
+210 QYCMVNVNTGEY
-222 IFNGNPELIATV
+222 IFNSNPELIATV
-234 AEEAHINS
+234 AEEPYITDIVNTVKGGAA
-242 ILDTLRGDSANHVDV
+242 DTAVMNYEDGGTDYLAC
-257 LQYNDNG
+257 YN
-264 TEYYAAYDY
+264 Y
-273 MADRGWVFIITD
+273 MADRGWVFVITD
-285 PSAELFASLNQVR
+285 PAAEVFSSISR
-298 VVLLLIC
+298 MRIVLSLIC
-305 LVGVVVMIVFTYI
+305 LIGIVVMIVCTYL
-318 LIKSLIK
+318 LINYLVK
-325 PVKVSGDILGK
+325 PVKISGDVLGK
-336 VKDGDISHQP
+336 VKDGDISYQP
-346 EIQKFT
+346 DIQRFS
-352 GRNDELGSIAQAT
+352 GRGDELGSIAQAT

-376 ETLGDCCSSLNEK
+376 ETLGQCCYSLNDK
-389 TNQLDDYSYK
+389 TNELDEYSYK
-399 LVDCVSD
+399 LVDCVAD

-420 TEQVVSQ
+420 TEQVVTD
-427 VHERVTGIDQWVDE
+427 VHEKVVGIDQWVDE
-441 TLENLQNSIKSSN
+441 TLENLQSSIKSSD
-454 VLIESS
+454 VLIENSS
-460 GEMRKQAQDAY
+460 EMRKQAQQAY

-498 NAMTDNILS
+498 NAMTDNILN

-555 SICNNANESVDVV
+555 SICNNANESIEVV

-573 TILQFLE
+573 RILQFLE

-610 LDSSTATLSNSLQQ
+610 LDSSTDTLSSSLQQ
-624 ISDSVSSVKKI
+624 ISDSVSSMKRI
-635 AEENGAAIDVIADK
+635 AEENESAIDVIAEK
-649 SSTTMD
+649 SGTTKD
-655 IADEIREQSDNNK
+655 IADEIRVQSDNNK
-668 RLIQDLEKIINRF
+668 QLIKELEKIINRF
-681 HMDAQPG
+681 HADA
-688 LQAGE
+688 

>member
-1 MKKKS
+1 MKKKNV
-6 IGIGAIMVIAQVA
+6 GIITIMVLAQIA
-19 VMLVVFLFVYIFMNS
+19 VMVVVFLFIYLFMNS
-34 ALTNNIRSSAI
+34 AMTNNIKNSAI
-45 QSMQTIVQERSQLIE
+45 RSMETMVKERSQIIE
-60 NYVEDA
+60 NYVRDA

-79 AALQLFPEDPVIT
+79 EALQLNPDDPAIT
-92 AAAQLYTE
+92 AAAQAYTE

-106 DYLEGIYASE
+106 EYLEGVYASE

-173 ACLDADGN
+173 ACLDDNGN

-190 FTDGLIAQL
+190 FTDGLIATL
-199 DGLPTGGMDQL
+199 DGLPNGGMEQM
-210 QYYMINVNTGEY
+210 QYYMVNVNTGEY
-222 IFNGNPELIATV
+222 IFHGNSELIATV
-234 AEEAHINS
+234 AKEKYITD
-242 ILDTLRGDSANHVDV
+242 IVDILRGNKENQTSM
-257 LQYNDNG
+257 LEYNENG
-264 TEYYAAYDY
+264 TEYFAAYNY
-273 MADRGWVFIITD
+273 MASRGWVFIITD
-285 PSAELFASLNQVR
+285 PSEEMFASVNQVR
-298 VVLLLIC
+298 IILVLIC
-305 LVGVVVMIVFTYI
+305 LIGIAIMIIFTYI
-318 LIKSLIK
+318 LINFLVK

-336 VKDGDISHQP
+336 VKDGDISNQP
-346 EIQKFT
+346 EIQKFS

-365 DVLIQSLQEVV
+365 DILIKSLQEVV
-376 ETLGDCCSSLNEK
+376 ETLGQCCYSLSDK
-389 TNQLDDYSYK
+389 TNELDEYSYK
-399 LVDCVSD
+399 LVDCVTD

-420 TEQVVSQ
+420 TDLVVSD
-427 VHERVTGIDQWVDE
+427 VDSKVTGINQWVSE
-441 TLENLQNSIKSSN
+441 TLENLQNSIKSSD
-454 VLIESS
+454 VLIENSH
-460 GEMRKQAQDAY
+460 EMRKHAQEAY

-489 LRLQDISQI
+489 LRLQDIAQI
-498 NAMTDNILS
+498 NAMTDNILN

-546 STTTASNIQ
+546 STATASNIQ
-555 SICNNANESVDVV
+555 SICNNANESVEVV
-568 KQCFD
+568 RGCFD

-580 GTVMEEFKQFAESA
+580 GTVMEEFKQFASSA

-610 LDSSTATLSNSLQQ
+610 LDSSTDTLSNSLQQ

-635 AEENGAAIDVIADK
+635 AEENGMAIDVIAEK
-649 SSTTMD
+649 SGTTKE
-655 IADEIREQSDNNK
+655 IADEIRIQSDNNK
-668 RLIQDLEKIINRF
+668 QLIKELEKIINRF
-681 HMDAQPG
+681 HADV
-688 LQAGE
+688 

>member
-6 IGIGAIMVIAQVA
+6 VGIVTIMVLAQVA
-19 VMLVVFLFVYIFMNS
+19 LMLVVFLFVYIFMNS
-34 ALTNNIRSSAI
+34 AMSSNIRSSVI
-45 QSMQTIVQERSQLIE
+45 ESMETIVQERSQIIE
-60 NYVEDA
+60 NYVTEA

-79 AALQLFPEDPVIT
+79 TDLLLHPTDADAV
-92 AAAQLYTE
+92 AKAQTYTE
-100 TFSADR
+100 VFSGDR
-106 DYLEGIYASE
+106 ENLEGIYASE

-123 HTNPNVVGITT
+123 HTNAAVVGITT

-147 LAADGV
+147 MATDGV

-159 ISPASGAQIISMYR
+159 ISPASGAQIISMYK
-173 ACLDADGN
+173 ACYDADGN

-190 FTDGLIAQL
+190 FTTGLIEML
-199 DGLPTGGMDQL
+199 ESLPSSGMDQM
-210 QYYMINVNTGEY
+210 QYCMVNVNTGEY
-222 IFNGNPELIATV
+222 IFNSNPELIATV
-234 AEEAHINS
+234 AEEPYITDIVNTVKGGAA
-242 ILDTLRGDSANHVDV
+242 DTAVMNYEDGGTDYLAC
-257 LQYNDNG
+257 YN
-264 TEYYAAYDY
+264 Y
-273 MADRGWVFIITD
+273 MADRGWVFVITD
-285 PSAELFASLNQVR
+285 PAAEVFSSISR
-298 VVLLLIC
+298 MRIVLSLIC
-305 LVGVVVMIVFTYI
+305 LIGIVVMIVCTYL
-318 LIKSLIK
+318 LINYLVK
-325 PVKVSGDILGK
+325 PVKISGDVLGK
-336 VKDGDISHQP
+336 VKDGDISYQP
-346 EIQKFT
+346 DIQRFS
-352 GRNDELGSIAQAT
+352 GRGDELGSIAQAT

-376 ETLGDCCSSLNEK
+376 ETLGQCCYSLNDK
-389 TNQLDDYSYK
+389 TNELDEYSYK
-399 LVDCVSD
+399 LVDCVAD

-420 TEQVVSQ
+420 TEQVVTD
-427 VHERVTGIDQWVDE
+427 VHEKVVGIDQWVDE
-441 TLENLQNSIKSSN
+441 TLENLQSSIKSSD
-454 VLIESS
+454 VLIENSS
-460 GEMRKQAQDAY
+460 EMRKQAQQAY

-498 NAMTDNILS
+498 NAMTDNILN

-555 SICNNANESVDVV
+555 SICNNANESIEVV

-573 TILQFLE
+573 RILQFLE

-610 LDSSTATLSNSLQQ
+610 LDSSTDTLSSSLQQ
-624 ISDSVSSVKKI
+624 ISDSVSSMKRI
-635 AEENGAAIDVIADK
+635 AEENESAIDVIAEK
-649 SSTTMD
+649 SGTTKD
-655 IADEIREQSDNNK
+655 IADEIRVQSDNNK
-668 RLIQDLEKIINRF
+668 QLIKELEKIINRF
-681 HMDAQPG
+681 HTDA
-688 LQAGE
+688 

>member
-1 MKKKS
+1 MKKKKV
-6 IGIGAIMVIAQVA
+6 GIVTIMVAAQVI
-19 VMLVVFLFVYIFMNS
+19 VMAVVFLFVYIFMNS
-34 ALTNNIRSSAI
+34 AMTNSIRNSAI
-45 QSMQTIVQERSQLIE
+45 ESMETIVQERSQLIE
-60 NYVEDA
+60 NYVAEA

-79 AALQLFPEDPVIT
+79 RDLQLNPEDPDIAAT
-92 AAAQLYTE
+92 AQTYTE
-100 TFSADR
+100 KFSADR
-106 DYLEGIYASE
+106 AFLEGIYASE

-159 ISPASGAQIISMYR
+159 ISPASGLQTISMYR
-173 ACLDADGN
+173 ACFDESGN

-190 FTDGLIAQL
+190 LTDGLVAQL
-199 DGLPTGGMDQL
+199 DSLPKGGMDNL

-222 IFNGNPELIATV
+222 IFNGNSELIATV
-234 AEEAHINS
+234 AEEAYINS
-242 ILDTLRGDSANHVDV
+242 ILSNIRNGAASRVDV
-257 LQYNDNG
+257 LEYTDNG
-264 TEYYAAYDY
+264 MKYMAAYNY
-273 MADRGWVFIITD
+273 MEDKGWVFIITD
-285 PSAELFASLNQVR
+285 PTAELFASVNQVR
-298 VVLLLIC
+298 VILMLIC
-305 LVGVVVMIVFTYI
+305 VISIAVMILFTCI
-318 LIKSLIK
+318 LINFLVK

-336 VKDGDISHQP
+336 VKDGDISYQP
-346 EIQKFT
+346 QIQKFT
-352 GRNDELGSIAQAT
+352 SRGDELGSIAQAT

-376 ETLGDCCSSLNEK
+376 ETLGQCCYSLNDK
-389 TNQLDDYSYK
+389 TNELDDYSYQ
-399 LVDCVSD
+399 LVDCVAD

-420 TEQVVSQ
+420 TDQVVSD
-427 VHERVTGIDQWVDE
+427 VHAKVTGIDQWVAE
-441 TLENLQNSIKSSN
+441 TLENLQNSINSSN

-460 GEMRKQAQDAY
+460 GEMRKQAQQAY

-479 ETKQAVQDAM
+479 ETKQSVQDAM
-489 LRLQDISQI
+489 ERLQDISQI

-568 KQCFD
+568 RECFD
-573 TILQFLE
+573 RILQFLE

-610 LDSSTATLSNSLQQ
+610 LDSSTGTLSNSLQQ

-635 AEENGAAIDVIADK
+635 AEENEMAIDVIADK
-649 SSTTMD
+649 SATTKD
-655 IADEIREQSDNNK
+655 IADEIRVQSDNNK
-668 RLIQDLEKIINRF
+668 QLIRELEKIINRF
-681 HMDAQPG
+681 HVDGQ
-688 LQAGE
+688 